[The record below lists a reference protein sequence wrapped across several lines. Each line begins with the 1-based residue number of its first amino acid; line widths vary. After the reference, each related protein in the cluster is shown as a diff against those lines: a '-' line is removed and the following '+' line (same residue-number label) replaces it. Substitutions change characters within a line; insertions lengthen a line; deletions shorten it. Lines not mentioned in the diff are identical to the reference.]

1 MTFFGFRQ
9 KYYFNMVLVLV
20 FKKNQNKYPYYMTF
34 FGFRRKMSCSV
45 NVCI

>member
-20 FKKNQNKYPYYMTF
+20 FKKNLERVHIFPMQKS
-34 FGFRRKMSCSV
+34 GEV
-45 NVCI
+45 L